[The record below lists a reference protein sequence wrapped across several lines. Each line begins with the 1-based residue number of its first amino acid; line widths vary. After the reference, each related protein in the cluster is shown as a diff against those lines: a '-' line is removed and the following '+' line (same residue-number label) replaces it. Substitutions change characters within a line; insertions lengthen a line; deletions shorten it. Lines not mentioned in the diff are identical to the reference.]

1 MIKRLNSRKLFNRKV
16 SGIRRNKKVGC
27 IKMGKKD
34 PDMRRYFQSKLAF
47 RVGLANALLRLT
59 AKGETIF
66 D

>member
-1 MIKRLNSRKLFNRKV
+1 
-16 SGIRRNKKVGC
+16 
-27 IKMGKKD
+27 MGKKD